1 MWRVM
6 NFPLDLDP
14 LGEGA
19 QMVAAVA
26 ALGVAHPLTRL
37 PGECGER
44 LRGERRPGLF
54 DFGRRATEDYRRTL
68 PHCFVS
74 NPLMAP

>member
-1 MWRVM
+1 MAQDT
-6 NFPLDLDP
+6 NFLLVDFDP
-14 LGEGA
+14 LGEGG

-44 LRGERRPGLF
+44 LRGEDRPSPLDFRRCAVGVDARLIP
-54 DFGRRATEDYRRTL
+54 DRR
-68 PHCFVS
+68 
-74 NPLMAP
+74 